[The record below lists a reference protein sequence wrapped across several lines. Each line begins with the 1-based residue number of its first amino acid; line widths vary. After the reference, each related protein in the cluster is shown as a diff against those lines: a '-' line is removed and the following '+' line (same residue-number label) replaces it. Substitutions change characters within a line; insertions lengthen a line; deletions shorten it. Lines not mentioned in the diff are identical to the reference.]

1 MGATVSTA
9 LLGTPGRP
17 LATVAG
23 GAVLV
28 LAFGAL
34 IGLVIGTSQ
43 LLMLPRRSER
53 WHAWILATTVGAALG
68 FGLAA
73 WVGEQ
78 LGNVID
84 PTISVAVGGAAI
96 QITSGAAVGLGIGG
110 GQRLV
115 LRRSFPEAHGWIV
128 STVIGAGLGYGAA
141 IGMLELVNV
150 PILKANAILSFG
162 AILGSFVGV
171 AQSLVLWPRRR
182 RLVPTG
188 P

>member
-1 MGATVSTA
+1 MGLTVSA
-9 LLGTPGRP
+9 AMLGTPGRP
-17 LATVAG
+17 LSTLAG

-43 LLMLPRRSER
+43 LLVLPRRSER
-53 WHAWILATTVGAALG
+53 WQVWILATTVGAALG

-84 PTISVAVGGAAI
+84 PTISVAIGGAAI

-115 LRRSFPEAHGWIV
+115 LRRSFAEAHGWIV
-128 STVIGAGLGYGAA
+128 ATVIGAGLGYGAA
-141 IGMLELVNV
+141 IGMLELLDM
-150 PILKANAILSFG
+150 PILKANVILSFG
-162 AILGSFVGV
+162 AILGLFVGL
-171 AQSLVLWPRRR
+171 AQSLVLRSRRR
-182 RLVPTG
+182 TLMP
-188 P
+188 PAS